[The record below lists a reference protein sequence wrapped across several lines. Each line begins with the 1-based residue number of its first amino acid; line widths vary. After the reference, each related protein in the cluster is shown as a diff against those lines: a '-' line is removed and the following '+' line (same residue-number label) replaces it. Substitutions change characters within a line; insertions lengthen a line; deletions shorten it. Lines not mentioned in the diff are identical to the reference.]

1 MRIAPEEIKAQ
12 VVSLHEAALVT
23 WKLRSQKQAP
33 GSGNQEE
40 ADLSIQLHKP
50 GEDSPRYT
58 IKVVDRSTMS
68 KGAAH
73 KFVAFVVP
81 QGRQGKINLNGER
94 TNLYCFALG
103 KRNTYLLLPTDKSK

>member
-1 MRIAPEEIKAQ
+1 MRLGPEEIKAQ

-23 WKLRSQKQAP
+23 WKLRSQRQTP
-33 GSGNQEE
+33 GSANKDEV
-40 ADLSIQLHKP
+40 DLSIQLHKP

-58 IKVVDRSTMS
+58 IKVVDRSTVS

-81 QGRQGKINLNGER
+81 QGRQVLNSHHLR
-94 TNLYCFALG
+94 H
-103 KRNTYLLLPTDKSK
+103 

>member
-1 MRIAPEEIKAQ
+1 MSLSEQHVMRIGPEEITAQ

-33 GSGNQEE
+33 GAGNQGE

-58 IKVVDRSTMS
+58 IKVVDRSTVS

-81 QGRQGKINLNGER
+81 QGRQAQILKLGRGENYKID
-94 TNLYCFALG
+94 
-103 KRNTYLLLPTDKSK
+103 LL

>member
-1 MRIAPEEIKAQ
+1 MRIGPEEIKAQ

-23 WKLRSQKQAP
+23 WKLRSQKQTP

-58 IKVVDRSTMS
+58 IKVVDRSTVS

-81 QGRQGKINLNGER
+81 QGRQVQNSKNLVAIQIN
-94 TNLYCFALG
+94 
-103 KRNTYLLLPTDKSK
+103 